1 MVGVGVGI
9 AAVAAFDLTDR
20 GVEVIGPLPLGLPS
34 FAFPDV
40 RLADLPLMFGGALG
54 IALVAVADT
63 TVLSQSLA
71 TQRREVVDFQP
82 GAARPRRRQPG
93 RWPVPRLSNQRQRIP
108 HAGRHLR
115 GSAHATDPLVGATAI
130 ILLLL
135 VAPGALWNLPSRFSP
150 PS

>member
-20 GVEVIGPLPLGLPS
+20 GVEVIGPLPRGLPS

-40 RLADLPLMFGGALG
+40 RLADLPLLFGGALG

-71 TQRREVVDFQP
+71 TQR
-82 GAARPRRRQPG
+82 
-93 RWPVPRLSNQRQRIP
+93 
-108 HAGRHLR
+108 
-115 GSAHATDPLVGATAI
+115 
-130 ILLLL
+130 
-135 VAPGALWNLPSRFSP
+135 
-150 PS
+150 